1 MKRSRHK
8 IWPLLLLVL
17 VLQPVLLLLQLKE
30 IRKRCWWPPHRCA
43 FVCGAKVQRLRLQF
57 QVFIFVSAAV
67 NSRQGQQQQQ
77 QQSERKQKRKKGEGN
92 LSDPEP
98 TRDMVVSVSLALTKG
113 LQ

>member
-1 MKRSRHK
+1 MKRSRYK

-77 QQSERKQKRKKGEGN
+77 QSERKQKRKKGEGN